1 MDEKQGQHRGKG
13 PKGYT
18 RSDDR
23 IKEDVNDRLSD
34 DSHIDASEIDVSV
47 NNCEVTLTGSVN
59 SRWEK
64 RHAEDLAES
73 VSGVKNVE
81 NRLRVG
87 SGTTMGTSG
96 TGSGSSGAS
105 YVSGKANSVT
115 NYESS
120 KS

>member
-1 MDEKQGQHRGKG
+1 
-13 PKGYT
+13 
-18 RSDDR
+18 
-23 IKEDVNDRLSD
+23 VNDKLSD
-34 DSHIDASEIDVSV
+34 DSHIDASDIDVSV
-47 NNCEVTLTGSVN
+47 NNCEVTLTGMVTN
-59 SRWEK
+59 RWEK

-87 SGTTMGTSG
+87 SGSSMGTSG
-96 TGSGSSGAS
+96 AGSGSSGAS
-105 YVSGKANSVT
+105 YVSGKGSSVT